1 MIEVSPGRFAGPAWR
16 CSRAALV
23 APGGRA
29 ALLIVGEIAGAGGQ
43 AAGSA
48 RIRASAV
55 M

>member
-1 MIEVSPGRFAGPAWR
+1 MIAVPAGGFPEPAWR
-16 CSRAALV
+16 CSRATLAV
-23 APGGRA
+23 PGGQA
-29 ALLIVGEIAGAGGQ
+29 ALLIVGEVGGAGGQ